1 MSVYFFEKK
10 NFMDQKKYAGLGLL
24 NIVGIIRVYAT
35 YHPSSIYYSVFVIFV
50 FSCVFPCLFW
60 MGIIGRF
67 QGLIQLRKATTKC
80 YKLAN
85 IQIDSQPY
93 LALVP

>member
-1 MSVYFFEKK
+1 
-10 NFMDQKKYAGLGLL
+10 MDQKKYAGLGLL
-24 NIVGIIRVYAT
+24 NIVGLFYVYAT
-35 YHPSSIYYSVFVIFV
+35 YHPSSIYYSVFVNFV

-67 QGLIQLRKATTKC
+67 QCLIQLGKATIKC

-85 IQIDSQPY
+85 IQIASQPY
-93 LALVP
+93 LPLNT